1 MANRLPRWR
10 LAAASVLACASLL
23 APRAAWAQRTTGEII
38 GTVTD
43 ASASVLPGV
52 TVTVRS
58 QALQGTLA
66 IVTSGT
72 GRYQFTALPPG
83 SYDIE
88 FSLTGFTTAKREQV
102 PVVVGTPTELN
113 VVMAVG
119 DVETTVTVRGDSA
132 AIINPASSQVSSRL
146 TEEWLRAAP
155 VNRSYFELLRQG
167 QGVNVATS
175 TAATAFTVF
184 GSGANDNQFLLD
196 GADQTTSHAANT
208 APTVFPNLETLQEVQ
223 FLSLGAPAEYGSF
236 MGGVFNAVTRQ
247 GSNAFHGDGAI
258 FFQPEPLTAR
268 NTTPAQDSG
277 FPFTR
282 DRFHDASVQV
292 GGPLRRD
299 RLWFFGSY
307 EHSDDFF
314 SQVGVNPAYPTGTT
328 LQRGLIKA
336 TAALGKAQRLT
347 VSVNPNRYESVTAGS
362 AFIDPL
368 SINRGP
374 QKGITPSAAWDAT
387 LSPTTLLEVR
397 GNYYYSNY
405 TAQPQAGQPEVK
417 TRYVALD
424 TGRTTG
430 GVLLV
435 GESKYKKVSASA
447 KVTHY
452 SDRFIGGSHDVRL
465 GVQYSKG
472 AADNN
477 FYYNDLVY
485 TIAGQPQ
492 NGYIQIQSEYGAHPS
507 RTAVFTDDSYR
518 PSNRVTIDV
527 GLRYD
532 YSHISSPAFPQY
544 DRQRQPTGQSFPAVD
559 DLVTWNTISP
569 RAGITLKLDDD
580 GRTVVKGHY
589 GRYFQSPDV
598 AAAFYRVLP
607 SSSPRYAFSGR
618 YDANGDPIGV
628 IPISTASNR
637 QMDDDLGAARTDQF
651 VAGVE
656 RQVGALWG
664 VSVYGVY
671 KRGGHYTAWQDTG
684 GQYDI
689 VPYADTVGTDAT
701 GGLIPVFRLVS
712 PSASRFFLL
721 TDPDQM
727 FSRYRGLTAAVNRR
741 MAGHWELM
749 SSLTWSTSTG
759 RLVSSNSGPA
769 SAQNSAAIFSS
780 FGQNPNDFVNSD
792 RLLIADRPV
801 LWKTQF
807 IGRLPWRITAA
818 VSHQLMTGRAWG
830 RTIRVPNLGLT
841 TTIRADPLDGSRRLD
856 DLNLLD
862 IRLEESVPIGGSAQ
876 LAVFGDVLNLL
887 NGNAFESVASTLGT
901 SAAFGSP
908 TNVQVPRRLMLGAR
922 LRF

>member
-1 MANRLPRWR
+1 
-10 LAAASVLACASLL
+10 
-23 APRAAWAQRTTGEII
+23 
-38 GTVTD
+38 
-43 ASASVLPGV
+43 V
-52 TVTVRS
+52 TVTLTS
-58 QALQGTLA
+58 DALQGTLTT
-66 IVTSGT
+66 VTTGI

-83 SYDIE
+83 SYDVE
-88 FSLTGFTTAKREQV
+88 FSLLGFTTAKREGV
-102 PVVVGTPTELN
+102 PVVVGTPTEMN

-119 DVETTVTVRGDSA
+119 DVETTITVRGETA

-146 TEEWLRAAP
+146 TDEWLRAAP
-155 VNRSYFELLRQG
+155 LNRSYFELLRQG

-175 TAATAFTVF
+175 TASTAFTVF

-247 GSNAFHGDGAI
+247 GSNTFHGDGAA
-258 FFQPEPLTAR
+258 FFQTTGLTAR
-268 NTTPAQDSG
+268 NTTSAQDSG

-282 DRFHDASVQV
+282 DRFHDASAQI
-292 GGPLRRD
+292 GGPIKANRV
-299 RLWFFGSY
+299 WFFGSY

-314 SQVGVNPAYPTGTT
+314 SQVGANPIFPTGTA
-328 LQRGLIKA
+328 LQRGLVKV
-336 TAALGKAQRLT
+336 TAALAAGQRLT
-347 VSVNPNRYESVTAGS
+347 ASVNPNRYENVSAGS
-362 AFIDPL
+362 AFVEPT
-368 SINRGP
+368 SINKGP
-374 QKGITPSAAWDAT
+374 QKGYTPSAAWDAT
-387 LSPTTLLEVR
+387 LSPRTLLEVR

-405 TAQPQAGQPEVK
+405 TAQPQDGQPEVK

-424 TGRTTG
+424 TGQTTG

-465 GVQYSKG
+465 GVQFSKG
-472 AADNN
+472 KADNN

-492 NGYIQIQSEYGAHPS
+492 NGYIQIQSEYGAHPD
-507 RTAVFTDDSYR
+507 RAAIFADDSYR
-518 PSNRVTIDV
+518 PSNRVTVDV

-532 YSHISSPAFPQY
+532 HSHISAPAFPQY
-544 DRQRQPTGQSFPAVD
+544 DRKRQPTGLSFPAVD

-569 RAGITLKLDDD
+569 RAGVTIKLDDD
-580 GRTVVKGHY
+580 SRTVLKGHY

-607 SSSPRYAFSGR
+607 SSSPRYAFAGR
-618 YDANGDPIGV
+618 YDASGDPIGLT
-628 IPISTASNR
+628 PISTASNR
-637 QMDDDLGAARTDQF
+637 QMDSTAGAARTDQF
-651 VAGVE
+651 IAGVE
-656 RQVGALWG
+656 RQIGEVLGLSA
-664 VSVYGVY
+664 YAVY
-671 KRGGHYTAWQDTG
+671 KRGSHYMAWQDIG
-684 GQYDI
+684 AQYET
-689 VPYADTVGTDAT
+689 VGYADTVGTGAT
-701 GGLIPVFRLVS
+701 GATIPVYRLAS
-712 PSASRFFLL
+712 PSSSRFFLL

-727 FSRYRGLTAAVNRR
+727 FSRYRGVTVAVNKR
-741 MAGHWELM
+741 MKDHWELM

-807 IGRLPWRITAA
+807 LGQLPWGITSA
-818 VSHQLMTGRAWG
+818 VSYQLMTGRTWG
-830 RTIRVPNLGLT
+830 RTVRVPNLGLT

-856 DLNLLD
+856 DLNLVDL
-862 IRLEESVPIGGSAQ
+862 RLEKSVRLGGTAQ
-876 LAVFGDVLNLL
+876 IAVLGDVLNLL
-887 NGNAFESVASTLGT
+887 NSDAFENVASTLGT
-901 SAAFGSP
+901 SAAFGVP
-908 TNVQVPRRLMLGAR
+908 TTVQIPRRLMLGAR